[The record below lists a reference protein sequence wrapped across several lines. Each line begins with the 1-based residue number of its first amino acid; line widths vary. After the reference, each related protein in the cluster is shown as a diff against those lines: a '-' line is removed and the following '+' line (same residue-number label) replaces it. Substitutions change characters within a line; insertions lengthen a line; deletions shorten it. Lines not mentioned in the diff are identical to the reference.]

1 MSEFKSGFVT
11 LIGRP
16 NVGKSTLMNLLIGQ
30 KIAITSSKPQTT
42 RNRITTIFTDERGQ
56 IIFLDTPG
64 IHKAVNKLGE
74 FMDNVALNTLPEVD
88 AVLWL
93 VEPTTFIGK
102 GEEYIASVLSK
113 RKMDVI
119 LVINK
124 MDTVKKE
131 ELLPVIDKYKSLLS
145 FKSIIPVS
153 AVTGEN
159 KEELMNLVF
168 SALPEGPMYY
178 DENLVTDQAE
188 RQIVTEL
195 IREQALRLLN
205 EEVPHG
211 IAVMVESMKEE
222 KDRTKRHSHKNIMK
236 IEATIYCERDSH
248 KGIIIGK
255 KGQTLKEIGTKS
267 RIQIED
273 LLGMKTILNLWVKVK
288 KDWRNSASLMKNF
301 GYKEEES

>member
-88 AVLWL
+88 VVLWL

>member
-1 MSEFKSGFVT
+1 MTKFKSGFVT

-88 AVLWL
+88 VVLWL

-119 LVINK
+119 LVVNK
-124 MDTVKKE
+124 MDEVKKE

-145 FKSIIPVS
+145 FKNIVPVS
-153 AVTGEN
+153 ALTGEN
-159 KEELMNLVF
+159 KEELMKVILD
-168 SALPEGPMYY
+168 ALPEGPMYY
-178 DENLVTDQAE
+178 DEDLVTDQPE
-188 RQIVTEL
+188 RQIVAEL
-195 IREQALRLLN
+195 IREQALRLLK

-211 IAVMVESMKEE
+211 VAVTVESMKEA
-222 KDRTKRHSHKNIMK
+222 KDTSVRHSHKNIMQ

-255 KGQTLKEIGTKS
+255 KGQTLKEIGTKA
-267 RIQIED
+267 RTQIED
-273 LLGMKTILNLWVKVK
+273 LLGMKVNLNIWVKVK
-288 KDWRNSASLMKNF
+288 KDWRNSLSLMKGF
-301 GYKEEES
+301 GYREDKG

>member
-1 MSEFKSGFVT
+1 MTKFKSGFVT

-88 AVLWL
+88 VVLWL

-119 LVINK
+119 LVVNK
-124 MDTVKKE
+124 MDEVKKE

-145 FKSIIPVS
+145 FKNIVPVS
-153 AVTGEN
+153 ALTGEN
-159 KEELMNLVF
+159 KEELMKVILD
-168 SALPEGPMYY
+168 SLPEGPMYY
-178 DENLVTDQAE
+178 DEDLVTDQPE
-188 RQIVTEL
+188 RQIVAEL
-195 IREQALRLLN
+195 IREQALRLLK

-211 IAVMVESMKEE
+211 VAVTVESMKEA
-222 KDRTKRHSHKNIMK
+222 KDTSVRHSHKNIMQ

-255 KGQTLKEIGTKS
+255 KGQTLKEIGTKA
-267 RIQIED
+267 RTQIED
-273 LLGMKTILNLWVKVK
+273 LLGMKVNLNIWVKVK
-288 KDWRNSASLMKNF
+288 KDWRNSLSLMKGF
-301 GYKEEES
+301 GYREDKG